1 MEIKVLEG
9 QSFLDI
15 AIQETGNVLRLFSLA
30 RENNLSISDP
40 LTAGQTLTFTGK
52 VGDKQIR
59 EYYRAHKINPAT
71 EIAERAGSQRI
82 FSHQFSKEFS

>member
-15 AIQETGNVLRLFSLA
+15 AIQEAGDISGLFSLA

-40 LTAGQTLTFTGK
+40 LRAGQILKFTEAAA
-52 VGDKQIR
+52 DKQVR
-59 EYYRAHKINPAT
+59 DYYRAHKINPAT
-71 EIAERAGSQRI
+71 EIIKMVDKQRT
-82 FSHQFSKEFS
+82 FSFQFSKEFS